1 MALESATYID
11 GLVTSNPTGSDN
23 ISQGD
28 EHIRLIKTVLKNT
41 LPDATA
47 AIKGIRKI
55 THFQSTTGVD
65 VRSSSFTNVYEFAPV
80 KDSATT
86 DLIIIASVGSD
97 AWNYNTSQTSTY
109 RIYDNDNTAAVGNE
123 YQGVGWQFPGAGDG
137 TGSGGNKGKA
147 DVTLIV
153 TESTPLS
160 AGTKTFKIQAK
171 CGNPTDGGIS
181 SNNFTVLVLEVPA

>member
-47 AIKGIRKI
+47 VIKGIRKI
-55 THFQSTTGVD
+55 THFQDNTAAD
-65 VRSSSFTNVYEFAPV
+65 VRSTAFTDVFTFQPV

-86 DLIIIASVGSD
+86 DLIIIATCSTN
-97 AWNYNTSQTSTY
+97 AWNYNISQDSTY
-109 RIYDNDNTAAVGNE
+109 RIYDNDNTAAVGLE
-123 YQGVGWQFPGAGDG
+123 YNGPGFRFPGAGTG
-137 TGSGGNKGKA
+137 TGSGGNKSKA
-147 DVTLIV
+147 DIAMIV
-153 TESTPLS
+153 LESTPLS

-171 CGNPTDGGIS
+171 CVDASDGGVS
-181 SNNFTVLVLEVPA
+181 SEDFSVLVLEVPA